1 MSKTTNSRKS
11 QPSSPNADQIAA
23 VRRLIDQGDAIQAN
37 QRLAV
42 LRKSFPEFKPLLGLA
57 WEIEDECGMPMRASA
72 RALEW
77 QQASPNSR
85 AAVQAL
91 YESAG
96 KAGLSTIYGRALGR
110 LEAMD
115 GREVFQL
122 PSSFS
127 SPHGAISLAQAEA
140 LDLSRMHLGDN
151 NPRAAVAVLQ
161 GVDHPSARNNLA
173 LALFV
178 AGDVKQA
185 SSVVE
190 ANWQAE
196 PNNLFA
202 LESAVRWRC
211 WLQGMDR
218 CRGFMAPL
226 QHTDPRRSQ
235 DAISRVLALRFLVDD
250 EVALKAWE
258 DSATAD
264 YWSLAGADQR
274 ETFDDLKNPVAQW
287 PGGSAMWFPS
297 GWIEE
302 LKVLSGKSKGASD
315 KLVEPKWDGVL
326 ATCDAHVDY
335 LVRVVHLGDEVARF
349 LALSVLKHRAK
360 QNAAESIAGLTAL
373 LTNSKGPDAWRMDL
387 LNWLVE
393 HELRSATEPADVWLN
408 GELRTIRSQS
418 FTITDEAQ
426 ASPFPPK
433 GTVLN
438 ERVLEAI
445 GLGNLRLAHD
455 LAAQLYQMHPEQP
468 SALTNLAAVKEGLG
482 VEPTEI
488 TDLYRRA
495 HAIAPD
501 YLFARCGLARALTRE
516 GKVDDARKL
525 LEGLMEREV
534 FHRSEYRSL
543 LLTQQALALAVGD
556 EKAARG
562 LADAVAD
569 LERDV
574 DD

>member
-1 MSKTTNSRKS
+1 MSKTNSRKS
-11 QPSSPNADQIAA
+11 HPSSPNADQIAA
-23 VRRLIDQGDAIQAN
+23 VRRMIDQGDAMHAN
-37 QRLAV
+37 LRLAV
-42 LRKSFPEFKPLLGLA
+42 LRKSFPDFKPLLGLA
-57 WEIEDECGMPMRASA
+57 WEIEDECGMPMRATA

-85 AAVQAL
+85 AAAQAL

-96 KAGLSTIYGRALGR
+96 KAGLSTICGRALGR
-110 LEAMD
+110 LDAMD
-115 GREVFQL
+115 GGEIFQL
-122 PSSFS
+122 PSSFA
-127 SPHGAISLAQAEA
+127 SPLGEISLAQAEA

-151 NPRAAVAVLQ
+151 KPSAAITVLQ

-178 AGDVKQA
+178 AGNVNQA

-218 CRGFMAPL
+218 CQGFLAPL
-226 QHTDPRRSQ
+226 LHTVPRRSQ
-235 DAISRVLALRFLVDD
+235 DAISRVLALRFLGDNK
-250 EVALKAWE
+250 AAFKAWE
-258 DSATAD
+258 DSSTAD
-264 YWSLAGADQR
+264 YWSLADADQR
-274 ETFDDLKNPVAQW
+274 ETFDDLKMPTFQW

-302 LKVLSGKSKGASD
+302 LTVLSGKLKGVSEKFVAQ
-315 KLVEPKWDGVL
+315 KWDGII
-326 ATCDAHVDY
+326 ATCDSHVDY
-335 LVRVVHLGDEVARF
+335 LVRVVSLGGEVAGF
-349 LALSVLKHRAK
+349 FALSVLKYRAK
-360 QNAAESIAGLTAL
+360 QKDALSIAGLTVL
-373 LTNSKGPDAWRMDL
+373 LKNSNGPDAWRMDL
-387 LNWLVE
+387 LNWLIE
-393 HELRSATEPADVWLN
+393 HELRSASEPADVWLN
-408 GELRTIRSQS
+408 GELRNIRSQS

-426 ASPFPPK
+426 ASPFPPE

-455 LAAQLYQMHPEQP
+455 LATQLHQMHPEQP

-482 VEPTEI
+482 AEHFEI
-488 TDLYRRA
+488 ADLYRRA
-495 HAIAPD
+495 LAMAPD

-516 GKVDDARKL
+516 GRVEEARKL

-543 LLTQQALALAVGD
+543 LLTQQALALAIGD
-556 EKAARG
+556 VKAAKG

-569 LERDV
+569 LDRDLE
-574 DD
+574 D